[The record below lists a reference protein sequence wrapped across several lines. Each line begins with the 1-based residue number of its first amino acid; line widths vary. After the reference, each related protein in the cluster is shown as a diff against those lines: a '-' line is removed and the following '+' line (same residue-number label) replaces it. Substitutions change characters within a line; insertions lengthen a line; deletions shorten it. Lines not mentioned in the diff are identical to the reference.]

1 MPFYNLLYL
10 DPMQYILI
18 NNKINMLVLNYKVKI
33 RRKDYNN
40 HAMHECIIFCKEARV
55 ISHPI
60 FIAWDEYNLDH
71 K

>member
-1 MPFYNLLYL
+1 
-10 DPMQYILI
+10 MQYILI

-60 FIAWDEYNLDH
+60 FIA
-71 K
+71 